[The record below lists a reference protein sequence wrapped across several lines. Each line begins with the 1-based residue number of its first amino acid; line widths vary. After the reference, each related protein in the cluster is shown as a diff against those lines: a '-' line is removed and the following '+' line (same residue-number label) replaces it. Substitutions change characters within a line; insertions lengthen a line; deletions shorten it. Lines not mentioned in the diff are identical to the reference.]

1 MNTIHP
7 ITISRGPANMHVST
21 LGQGPTIVLVHGGGE
36 GGLSAWT
43 AQLPLAERFKLVVP
57 FRPGYGESPALGG
70 GEDFEAHSIP
80 IAELLDDGGVHL
92 VGQSYGAIVAMLA
105 AARRP
110 KAVRSLTLIESGSSS
125 IARGRPG
132 VDDYERR
139 MGALA
144 ANPPSDVEEL
154 VRGVFAILD
163 PKITLPRPLPLG
175 MIRWGESVP
184 SFRWPW
190 EAQVPVEALRSA
202 GFPILAMSGG
212 QRAMY
217 EEIADALADA
227 LDADRSVIPGPHALQ
242 TVGAPFNDRLVAF
255 IDAAQA
261 RLMTG
266 TEADG
271 AAA

>member
-1 MNTIHP
+1 MHTIHP
-7 ITISRGPANMHVST
+7 IHVTRGPANMHVST
-21 LGQGPTIVLVHGGGE
+21 LGEGPSIIFVHGGGE
-36 GGLSAWT
+36 GGLSAWN
-43 AQLPLAERFKLVVP
+43 AQLPLADRFRLVVP
-57 FRPGYGESPALGG
+57 YRPGYGESPSLG
-70 GEDFEAHSIP
+70 GEDFEAHAIP
-80 IAELLDDGGVHL
+80 IAELLGDGAHI

-110 KAVRSLTLIESGSSS
+110 EAVRSLTLVESGSSS

-144 ANPPSDVEEL
+144 SALPSDVDEL
-154 VRGVFAILD
+154 VRAVFAILD
-163 PKITLPRPLPLG
+163 PKITLPRPLPPPL
-175 MIRWGESVP
+175 IRWGESVP

-190 EAQVPVEALRSA
+190 EAQVPVDALRSA

-227 LDADRSVIPGPHALQ
+227 LDADRAVIPGPHALQ
-242 TVGAPFNDRLVAF
+242 SIGAPFNERLVAF
-255 IDAAQA
+255 IDRAEA
-261 RLMTG
+261 RL
-266 TEADG
+266 
-271 AAA
+271 AA

>member
-7 ITISRGPANMHVST
+7 ITITHTANLHVST
-21 LGQGPTIVLVHGGGE
+21 LGEGPSIVFVHGGGE

-43 AQLPLAERFKLVVP
+43 AQIPLAERFRLVVP
-57 FRPGYGESPALGG
+57 YRPGYGESPSLG
-70 GEDFEAHSIP
+70 GEDFEAHAVP
-80 IAELLDDGGVHL
+80 IAELLGDGAHL

-110 KAVRSLTLIESGSSS
+110 HAVRSLTLIESGSSS

-144 ANPPSDVEEL
+144 SAPPSDVDEL
-154 VRGVFAILD
+154 VRAVFAILD
-163 PKITLPRPLPLG
+163 PKITLPRPLPPG
-175 MIRWGESVP
+175 MIRWGENLP

-190 EAQVPVEALRSA
+190 EARVPVDALRSA
-202 GFPILAMSGG
+202 GFSILAMSGG

-217 EEIADALADA
+217 EEIADALAESLA
-227 LDADRSVIPGPHALQ
+227 AERVVIPGPHALQ
-242 TVGAPFNDRLVAF
+242 TVGAPFNERLAAF
-255 IDAAQA
+255 IDRAEALQAAS
-261 RLMTG
+261 
-266 TEADG
+266 
-271 AAA
+271 

>member
-1 MNTIHP
+1 MTTNNEKTENAMQTMHP
-7 ITISRGPANMHVST
+7 ITVTHTANLHVST
-21 LGQGPTIVLVHGGGE
+21 LGQGPSIVFVHGGGE

-43 AQLPLAERFKLVVP
+43 AQTPLADRFRLIVP
-57 FRPGYGESPALGG
+57 YRPGYGESPSLG
-70 GEDFEAHSIP
+70 GEDFETHAIP
-80 IAELLDDGGVHL
+80 IAELLGDGAHL

-110 KAVRSLTLIESGSSS
+110 EAVRSLTLIESGSSS

-144 ANPPSDVEEL
+144 SAPPSDIDEL

-163 PKITLPRPLPLG
+163 PKITLPRPLPPG
-175 MIRWGESVP
+175 MIRWGENLP

-190 EAQVPVEALRSA
+190 EATVPVAELRAA

-227 LDADRSVIPGPHALQ
+227 LSSERVVISGPHALQ
-242 TVGAPFNDRLVAF
+242 TVGAPFNEQLIAF
-255 IDAAQA
+255 IERAEA
-261 RLMTG
+261 RL
-266 TEADG
+266 
-271 AAA
+271 AA